1 MNKPIRILVANRPKV
16 MREALLD
23 LLSDQSWI
31 EVIGEVSNDADIPDF
46 VDRTV
51 PDLLVMAVDEPG
63 KRPSLCDVL
72 LRGTRNY
79 ASLPSRP
86 TKTTACSIGLRWR
99 STQTI
104 SRLRKRALLMP
115 CEASPRGSPSQRC
128 ELKTRA
134 G

>member
-23 LLSDQSWI
+23 LLSDRSWI

-51 PDLLVMAVDEPG
+51 PDLLLWPG
-63 KRPSLCDVL
+63 MSRAKDPVSATLCC
-72 LRGTRNY
+72 GSTQHY

-86 TKTTACSIGLRWR
+86 TKTTACSIGLRWK

-104 SRLRKRALLMP
+104 SRLRKRALLTS
-115 CEASPRGSPSQRC
+115 CEAWPRGF
-128 ELKTRA
+128 A
-134 G
+134 IAAV

>member
-23 LLSDQSWI
+23 LLSDRSWI

-63 KRPSLCDVL
+63 KRPGLCDAL
-72 LRGTRNY
+72 LREHPELRIIAVAPHQDY
-79 ASLPSRP
+79 SVFYWASVEIHSDDIE
-86 TKTTACSIGLRWR
+86 TSEAGFINALRSFAERVRHR
-99 STQTI
+99 S
-104 SRLRKRALLMP
+104 
-115 CEASPRGSPSQRC
+115 GVN
-128 ELKTRA
+128 
-134 G
+134 

>member
-23 LLSDQSWI
+23 LLSDRSWI

-63 KRPSLCDVL
+63 KRPSLCDAL
-72 LRGTRNY
+72 LREHPELRIIAVAPHQDY
-79 ASLPSRP
+79 SVFYWASVEIHSDDIE
-86 TKTTACSIGLRWR
+86 TSEAGFINALRSVAERVRHR
-99 STQTI
+99 S
-104 SRLRKRALLMP
+104 
-115 CEASPRGSPSQRC
+115 GVN
-128 ELKTRA
+128 
-134 G
+134 

>member
-23 LLSDQSWI
+23 LLSDRSWI

-63 KRPSLCDVL
+63 KRPGLCDAL
-72 LRGTRNY
+72 LREHPELRIIAVAPHQDY
-79 ASLPSRP
+79 SVIYWASVEIHSDDIE
-86 TKTTACSIGLRWR
+86 TSEAGFINALRSVAERVRHR
-99 STQTI
+99 S
-104 SRLRKRALLMP
+104 
-115 CEASPRGSPSQRC
+115 GVN
-128 ELKTRA
+128 
-134 G
+134 

>member
-23 LLSDQSWI
+23 LLSDRSWI

-63 KRPSLCDVL
+63 KRPSLCDAL
-72 LRGTRNY
+72 LREHPELRIIAVAPHQDY
-79 ASLPSRP
+79 SVFYWASVEIHSDDIE
-86 TKTTACSIGLRWR
+86 TSEAGFINALRSFAERVRHR
-99 STQTI
+99 S
-104 SRLRKRALLMP
+104 
-115 CEASPRGSPSQRC
+115 GVN
-128 ELKTRA
+128 
-134 G
+134 

>member
-23 LLSDQSWI
+23 LLSDRSWI

-63 KRPSLCDVL
+63 KRPSLCDAL
-72 LRGTRNY
+72 LREHPELRIIAVAPNQNY
-79 ASLPSRP
+79 SVFYWASVEIHSDDIE
-86 TKTTACSIGLRWR
+86 TSEAGFINALRSVAERVRHR
-99 STQTI
+99 S
-104 SRLRKRALLMP
+104 
-115 CEASPRGSPSQRC
+115 GVN
-128 ELKTRA
+128 
-134 G
+134 

>member
-23 LLSDQSWI
+23 LLSDRSWI

-63 KRPSLCDVL
+63 KRPGLCDAL
-72 LRGTRNY
+72 LREHPELRIIAVAPHQDY
-79 ASLPSRP
+79 SVFYWASVEIHSDDIE
-86 TKTTACSIGLRWR
+86 TSEAGFIDALRSVAERVRHR
-99 STQTI
+99 S
-104 SRLRKRALLMP
+104 
-115 CEASPRGSPSQRC
+115 GVN
-128 ELKTRA
+128 
-134 G
+134 

>member
-63 KRPSLCDVL
+63 KRPSLCDAL
-72 LRGTRNY
+72 LREHPELRIIAVAPHQDY
-79 ASLPSRP
+79 SVFYWASVEIHSDDIE
-86 TKTTACSIGLRWR
+86 TSEAGFINALRSVAERVRHR
-99 STQTI
+99 S
-104 SRLRKRALLMP
+104 
-115 CEASPRGSPSQRC
+115 GVN
-128 ELKTRA
+128 
-134 G
+134 

>member
-63 KRPSLCDVL
+63 KRPSLCDAL
-72 LRGTRNY
+72 LREHPELRIIAVAPHQDY
-79 ASLPSRP
+79 SVFYWASVES
-86 TKTTACSIGLRWR
+86 A
-99 STQTI
+99 QTI

-115 CEASPRGSPSQRC
+115 CEASPRGFA
-128 ELKTRA
+128 TA
-134 G
+134 AV

>member
-23 LLSDQSWI
+23 LLSDRSWI

-63 KRPSLCDVL
+63 KRPGLCDAL
-72 LRGTRNY
+72 LR
-79 ASLPSRP
+79 
-86 TKTTACSIGLRWR
+86 
-99 STQTI
+99 
-104 SRLRKRALLMP
+104 
-115 CEASPRGSPSQRC
+115 E
-128 ELKTRA
+128 
-134 G
+134 

>member
-23 LLSDQSWI
+23 LLSDRSWI

-63 KRPSLCDVL
+63 KRPGLCDAL
-72 LRGTRNY
+72 LREH
-79 ASLPSRP
+79 P
-86 TKTTACSIGLRWR
+86 GLRIIAVAPHQDYSVFYWASVEIHSDDIETSEAGFINALR
-99 STQTI
+99 SVAERVRHR
-104 SRLRKRALLMP
+104 S
-115 CEASPRGSPSQRC
+115 GVN
-128 ELKTRA
+128 
-134 G
+134 

>member
-63 KRPSLCDVL
+63 KRPSLCDAL
-72 LRGTRNY
+72 LREYPELRIIAVAPHQDY
-79 ASLPSRP
+79 SVFYWASVEIHSDDIE
-86 TKTTACSIGLRWR
+86 TSEAGFINALRSVAERVRHR
-99 STQTI
+99 S
-104 SRLRKRALLMP
+104 
-115 CEASPRGSPSQRC
+115 GVN
-128 ELKTRA
+128 
-134 G
+134 

>member
-23 LLSDQSWI
+23 LLSERSWI

-46 VDRTV
+46 VDRRV

-79 ASLPSRP
+79 ESLPSRR

-115 CEASPRGSPSQRC
+115 CEASPRGF
-128 ELKTRA
+128 A
-134 G
+134 IAAV

>member
-23 LLSDQSWI
+23 LLSDRSWI

-63 KRPSLCDVL
+63 KRPGLCDAL
-72 LRGTRNY
+72 LREHPELRIIAVAPHQDY
-79 ASLPSRP
+79 SVFYWASVEIHSDDIE
-86 TKTTACSIGLRWR
+86 TSQAGFINALRSVAERVRHR
-99 STQTI
+99 S
-104 SRLRKRALLMP
+104 
-115 CEASPRGSPSQRC
+115 GVN
-128 ELKTRA
+128 
-134 G
+134 

>member
-63 KRPSLCDVL
+63 KRPSLCDAL
-72 LRGTRNY
+72 LREHSELRIIAVAPHQDY
-79 ASLPSRP
+79 SVFYWASVEIHSDDIE
-86 TKTTACSIGLRWR
+86 TSEAGFINALRSVAERVRHR
-99 STQTI
+99 S
-104 SRLRKRALLMP
+104 
-115 CEASPRGSPSQRC
+115 GVN
-128 ELKTRA
+128 
-134 G
+134 

>member
-63 KRPSLCDVL
+63 KRPSLCDAL
-72 LRGTRNY
+72 LREHPELRIIAVAPHQDY
-79 ASLPSRP
+79 SVFYWASVEIHSDDIE
-86 TKTTACSIGLRWR
+86 TSEAGFINALRSVAERARHR
-99 STQTI
+99 S
-104 SRLRKRALLMP
+104 
-115 CEASPRGSPSQRC
+115 GVN
-128 ELKTRA
+128 
-134 G
+134 

>member
-23 LLSDQSWI
+23 LLSDRSWI

-63 KRPSLCDVL
+63 KRPSLCDAL
-72 LRGTRNY
+72 LREHSELRIIAVAPHQDY
-79 ASLPSRP
+79 SVFYWASVEIHSDDIE
-86 TKTTACSIGLRWR
+86 TSEAGFINALRSVAERVRHR
-99 STQTI
+99 S
-104 SRLRKRALLMP
+104 
-115 CEASPRGSPSQRC
+115 GVN
-128 ELKTRA
+128 
-134 G
+134 

>member
-1 MNKPIRILVANRPKV
+1 MNKPIRILVASRPKV

-23 LLSDQSWI
+23 LLSDRSWI
-31 EVIGEVSNDADIPDF
+31 EVIGEVSNDADIHDF

-51 PDLLVMAVDEPG
+51 PDLLVMPVNEPG
-63 KRPSLCDVL
+63 KGPVSATLCC
-72 LRGTRNY
+72 GSTRNY

-115 CEASPRGSPSQRC
+115 CEALPRGF
-128 ELKTRA
+128 A
-134 G
+134 IAAV